1 MERFRRNRSIPLAVS
16 GAMVLSLAGCG
27 TSSDEVFSKENV
39 GTVIG
44 GIVGAAIGSQIG
56 GGTGRVIAGVAGGLI
71 GALVG
76 REIGKS
82 LSRSDRAAAER
93 AQQQAH
99 AAPVGQTV
107 SWSNPETGH
116 GGTVTPVAEV
126 RNTSGQRCRD
136 YRGTITVDGKS
147 EQASGFACQQADG
160 TWKFQDS

>member
-1 MERFRRNRSIPLAVS
+1 MNRLRKSKSIPLAVS
-16 GAMVLSLAGCG
+16 GAMALSLAGCG
-27 TSSDEVFSKENV
+27 TSSNEVFSKENV
-39 GTVIG
+39 GTVVG
-44 GIVGAAIGSQIG
+44 GIVGVAIGSQIG
-56 GGTGRVIAGVAGGLI
+56 GGTGRIIAGVAGGLI

-99 AAPVGQTV
+99 ATPVGQTV

-116 GGTVTPVAEV
+116 HGTVTPVAEA
-126 RNTSGQRCRD
+126 RNAGGQRCRD

-147 EQASGFACQQADG
+147 EQATGYACQQADG
-160 TWKFQDS
+160 TWKFQDN